1 MNTHSSLRI
10 APPKDYLPLLF
21 ELSRILA
28 RHPSLD
34 EAMKPFMDQLTR
46 TLDLKRGIAALIA
59 RDVPGPGI
67 VAVTDASDSVLMN
80 VPLRM
85 GIWPGG
91 AALQAAATTRSRSSD
106 GSRWLEIPLKHA
118 DSVAGVI
125 CLQEPT
131 LEKADGRDA
140 NPTPA
145 GLGSGGP
152 GGFSDA
158 VISLA
163 EWAAILVEEALAL
176 RIRLESMAGSGMTED
191 RTVSHRVNR
200 SGDTGFSGIIGRS
213 DPMMEAFS
221 LVEKVAPTESTVLIT
236 GESGTGKELI
246 ARAIH
251 EKSRRSAGAF
261 VAVNCAAL
269 PESVVES
276 ELFGHEKGSF
286 TGAHVQRKGRF
297 ELASGGTL
305 FLDEIGELPLSVQV
319 KLLRILQERSFE
331 RVGGSQ
337 TINAEVR
344 IVVATNRNLEKEVSF
359 GRFREDLYFRL
370 NVFPIHMPPL
380 RERGSDILLLADHFA
395 DKLGKKAGKPIV
407 RISSPALDLLMIY
420 HWPGNVRELENCI
433 ERAVIMSSDGV
444 IHAYNLPPSLQS
456 AESTGT
462 GPSTTLDG
470 ALARLEKELVL
481 EALKMERGN
490 AAAAA
495 RRLAVTERRIGLS
508 LRRFGI
514 DWRRFRTK

>member
-1 MNTHSSLRI
+1 MTAHGSLRI
-10 APPKDYLPLLF
+10 APPAETLSLLF
-21 ELSRILA
+21 ELSRLLG
-28 RHPSLD
+28 RHPELD
-34 EAMKPFMDQLTR
+34 DAMEPFLALLAQSTGMR
-46 TLDLKRGIAALIA
+46 RGIAALAA
-59 RDVPGPGI
+59 RDVPGPRI
-67 VAVTDASDSVLMN
+67 IAVTEPSDSGLLD

-91 AALQAAATTRSRSSD
+91 SALQAASTVRSRSAD
-106 GSRWLEIPLKHA
+106 GSRWLEIPVRHA

-125 CLQEPT
+125 CLQ
-131 LEKADGRDA
+131 A
-140 NPTPA
+140 PA
-145 GLGSGGP
+145 GAGIGDEAGAD
-152 GGFSDA
+152 GFSDA
-158 VISLA
+158 FVSLA
-163 EWAAILVEEALAL
+163 EWSAILIEEAIAL
-176 RIRLESMAGSGMTED
+176 RMRLGASIGSGISED
-191 RTVSHRVNR
+191 RVASHKVLSCED
-200 SGDTGFSGIIGRS
+200 SGFAGIIGRS
-213 DPMMEAFS
+213 APMMEAFS
-221 LVEKVAPTESTVLIT
+221 LVERVAPTESTVLIT

-251 EKSRRSAGAF
+251 EKSRRSAGPF
-261 VAVNCAAL
+261 VAVSCAAL

-305 FLDEIGELPLSVQV
+305 FLDEIGELSLSVQA

-344 IVVATNRNLEKEVSF
+344 IVVATNRNLEKEVAE

-395 DKLGKKAGKPIV
+395 DRLGKKAGKPIL

-433 ERAVIMSSDGV
+433 ERAVIMSADGV

-514 DWRRFRTK
+514 DWRRFRTKQ

>member
-1 MNTHSSLRI
+1 
-10 APPKDYLPLLF
+10 
-21 ELSRILA
+21 
-28 RHPSLD
+28 
-34 EAMKPFMDQLTR
+34 
-46 TLDLKRGIAALIA
+46 
-59 RDVPGPGI
+59 
-67 VAVTDASDSVLMN
+67 
-80 VPLRM
+80 
-85 GIWPGG
+85 
-91 AALQAAATTRSRSSD
+91 
-106 GSRWLEIPLKHA
+106 
-118 DSVAGVI
+118 
-125 CLQEPT
+125 
-131 LEKADGRDA
+131 
-140 NPTPA
+140 
-145 GLGSGGP
+145 
-152 GGFSDA
+152 
-158 VISLA
+158 
-163 EWAAILVEEALAL
+163 
-176 RIRLESMAGSGMTED
+176 
-191 RTVSHRVNR
+191 
-200 SGDTGFSGIIGRS
+200 
-213 DPMMEAFS
+213 MMEAYS
-221 LVEKVAPTESTVLIT
+221 LVEKVAPTESTVLVT
-236 GESGTGKELI
+236 GESGTGKELV

-251 EKSRRSAGAF
+251 DKSRRSSGPF

-305 FLDEIGELPLSVQV
+305 FLDEIGELSLSVQA

-337 TINAEVR
+337 TINADVR
-344 IVVATNRNLEKEVSF
+344 IVVATNRDLEKEVSE
-359 GRFREDLYFRL
+359 GRFREDLYFRF

-420 HWPGNVRELENCI
+420 HWPGNVRELENCF

-514 DWRRFRTK
+514 DWRRFRTKQ

>member
-1 MNTHSSLRI
+1 
-10 APPKDYLPLLF
+10 
-21 ELSRILA
+21 
-28 RHPSLD
+28 
-34 EAMKPFMDQLTR
+34 MKPFMDQLAR
-46 TLDLKRGIAALIA
+46 SLDLKRGIVALTA
-59 RDVPGPGI
+59 RDVPGPAI
-67 VAVTDASDSVLMN
+67 VAVTDPSDSVLLN

-85 GIWPGG
+85 GTWPGG
-91 AALQAAATTRSRSSD
+91 AALQAAATVRSRAPD
-106 GSRWLEIPLKHA
+106 GSLWLEIPLKHA
-118 DSVAGVI
+118 ESIAGVI
-125 CLQEPT
+125 CLQEP
-131 LEKADGRDA
+131 AV
-140 NPTPA
+140 
-145 GLGSGGP
+145 GSGR
-152 GGFSDA
+152 FSDA
-158 VISLA
+158 FISLA
-163 EWAAILVEEALAL
+163 EWAAILVEESLAL
-176 RIRLESMAGSGMTED
+176 RIRIEASTGSENRED
-191 RTVSHRVNR
+191 RTVSHRVQRN
-200 SGDTGFSGIIGRS
+200 GDTGFSGIIGRS
-213 DPMMEAFS
+213 APMMEAYS
-221 LVEKVAPTESTVLIT
+221 LVEKVAPTESTVLVT
-236 GESGTGKELI
+236 GESGTGKELV

-251 EKSRRSAGAF
+251 DKSRRSSGPF

-305 FLDEIGELPLSVQV
+305 FLDEIGELSLSVQA

-337 TINAEVR
+337 TINADVR
-344 IVVATNRNLEKEVSF
+344 IVVATNRDLEKEVSE
-359 GRFREDLYFRL
+359 GRFREDLYFRF

-420 HWPGNVRELENCI
+420 HWPGNVRELENCF

-514 DWRRFRTK
+514 DWRRFRTKQ